1 MGVAYYQHY
10 DLRVCEVIPQL
21 KLCTKYI
28 NLLVKEVYK
37 AKLYKPGKY
46 CLQNKQEYSWEM
58 VYNKGY
64 VAQLT

>member
-1 MGVAYYQHY
+1 MHTIYQK
-10 DLRVCEVIPQL
+10 LVNEVD
-21 KLCTKYI
+21 
-28 NLLVKEVYK
+28 K

-64 VAQLT
+64 VARLT